1 MLRTTININLFLF
14 VSYSLIFNF
23 AEMFAHFNVD
33 PIGVLPAVDGA
44 GDLLEPAHRPD
55 AVDGAAAPLHP
66 QPLLHPPPP
75 TRHHVLAHGQRSHHL
90 ALPAQAPGSTQVGR
104 LSNAITDMGLFY
116 IEPIK

>member
-1 MLRTTININLFLF
+1 MLRTTKNINLFLF

-66 QPLLHPPPP
+66 QPQPLLLQQPPYQQPNLTLNPPP
-75 TRHHVLAHGQRSHHL
+75 S
-90 ALPAQAPGSTQVGR
+90 
-104 LSNAITDMGLFY
+104 
-116 IEPIK
+116 